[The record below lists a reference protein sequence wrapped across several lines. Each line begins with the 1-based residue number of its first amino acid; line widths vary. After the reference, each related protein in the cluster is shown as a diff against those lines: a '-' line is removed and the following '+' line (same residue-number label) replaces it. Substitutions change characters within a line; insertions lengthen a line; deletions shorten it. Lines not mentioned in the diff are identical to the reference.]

1 MEIPG
6 SLQGSG
12 DVYGKLEKSGGY
24 VLKQWGWSMVG
35 TVFAVFLLGGVVNGN
50 SLTEEVKSSVKQA
63 VDIRQDTQK
72 TQERWFQ
79 EKETLTAE
87 YMALEQEHQRLLD
100 QQQQLLKA
108 QSLGETTV
116 EQLTLALRDMEE
128 ISTGLD
134 PFLKTVLLEI
144 ENLVE
149 NDPPML
155 KQERKNRVAK
165 LRTTIEAT
173 DVAVSEKF
181 RKTME
186 TLFIEAEY
194 GNTIEVYQEKIRL
207 ADEPVLAD
215 IFRLGRLSLFCKTP
229 DGNVTG
235 VFDPATA
242 SWKTLPASFN
252 QEIARAVEMGSKRR
266 AVDFL
271 TLPLGRV
278 VTQ

>member
-1 MEIPG
+1 M
-6 SLQGSG
+6 
-12 DVYGKLEKSGGY
+12 
-24 VLKQWGWSMVG
+24 LKQWGWSMVG

-144 ENLVE
+144 ETLVE

-207 ADEPVLAD
+207 ANEPVLAD

-235 VFDPATA
+235 VFDPATG
-242 SWKTLPASFN
+242 SWQTLPASFN